1 MFALFWLSMNSPGAR
16 HIADHL
22 LTIKRLL
29 AKCLL
34 LPTRKVSFKLTNR
47 PQLSIPIQTLLVL
60 DRSAG
65 EVDELQS
72 TCVVTARVTTGSTV
86 KFASKP
92 YCHPP
97 FSFHKH
103 PITVFMTVKL
113 ATTRAKFSSAV
124 APCPVLPF
132 SVLALN

>member
-65 EVDELQS
+65 EVDESQS
-72 TCVVTARVTTGSTV
+72 TCVVTPRVTTRIDCWIREQ
-86 KFASKP
+86 AIL
-92 YCHPP
+92 HPP
-97 FSFHKH
+97 FPSTN
-103 PITVFMTVKL
+103 IQSQ
-113 ATTRAKFSSAV
+113 SS
-124 APCPVLPF
+124 
-132 SVLALN
+132 